1 MSSRN
6 TRVLIVD
13 DRDAIHTD
21 FSRYIRKSVVRG
33 EIQLMTLSLVERW
46 NFEREAFQT
55 PRETQVSQEETKH
68 DENR

>member
-6 TRVLIVD
+6 TRVLSVD
-13 DRDAIHTD
+13 DRDTIHTD
-21 FSRYIRKSVVRG
+21 FLRYIRKPVVRG

-55 PRETQVSQEETKH
+55 PREIPVDQEEARH